1 MSNDTKPPLSAKVG
15 DALPLD
21 KMEQSVARLVY
32 ACRFEVLTT
41 AGLDE
46 VVIAYRDWVVDHYR
60 DRRKIANFSFEVGQ
74 TGKVEFLPD
83 RHGLSSSKFSTD
95 AGNVASIRWSFP
107 DENDAGLRWI
117 NDIRVGQFG
126 DRCSVEHLISIES
139 VDYNIAPARLM
150 FGSPRVV
157 REICSKT
164 PAYVGDMEVLATPYA
179 LHQNGLE
186 NLLTLLLSDL
196 RRLPVVVLSA
206 YARGE
211 PNLIDPIQLARNLA
225 GVAVVVKAND
235 PEVTLDL
242 TDEIGRQLSCFN
254 GAARIYWP
262 GFSRSSDPHSHRL
275 FLGAWIG
282 QVGSTAATRAI
293 ERTVFAVAAFRFV
306 PDPRISDVIRAVET
320 AERQKQLSAKKAAGD
335 EFWEDYERDLARLD
349 EARRKVEEL
358 EAENAN
364 LRANQQVLITG
375 SFTPGEPTETA
386 FESDLS
392 FSTVVAAI
400 EAAAKRSANVEFLD
414 SAYASAAESPFQK
427 PSDIFEALCDLNEIV
442 DAWRQQRAEK
452 GSGGDLLQHLRNRGW
467 GKRSSMHISDTTRGK
482 FRAHYEFLYQGK
494 RQLFEP
500 HITIGAGDSNSCAS
514 IHFIFDQGREKMIVG
529 HVGRH
534 LPNTKI

>member
-1 MSNDTKPPLSAKVG
+1 M
-15 DALPLD
+15 
-21 KMEQSVARLVY
+21 ARLVY
-32 ACRFEVLTT
+32 ACRFEVPTST
-41 AGLDE
+41 GLDE
-46 VVIAYRDWVVDHYR
+46 VVTAYRDWIVNHYK

-74 TGKVEFLPD
+74 LEKIEYLPD
-83 RHGLSSSKFSTD
+83 GHGLSSVKYGTD

-107 DENDAGLRWI
+107 DDNDAGLRWI
-117 NDIRVGQFG
+117 NDTRVGQFG

-139 VDYNIAPARLM
+139 VEYNVAPARLM

-157 REICSKT
+157 RDICSKA
-164 PAYVGDMEVLATPYA
+164 PAYVGDMQVLATPYV
-179 LHQNGLE
+179 LRQNGLG
-186 NLLTLLLSDL
+186 NLLTLLFSNL
-196 RRLPVVVLSA
+196 RRLPVVVLSP

-211 PNLIDPIQLARNLA
+211 PNIIDPAQLARNLA
-225 GVAVVVKAND
+225 GVAVVVQADN

-262 GFSRSSDPHSHRL
+262 GFSKSSDPHSHRL
-275 FLGAWIG
+275 FLGTWIE
-282 QVGSTAATRAI
+282 QVGSTVATRAI

-306 PDPRISDVIRAVET
+306 PDHRISEVIRAVET
-320 AERQKQLSAKKAAGD
+320 AERQKQLSAKRAAGD

-349 EARRKVEEL
+349 EVDRRVQDL

-375 SFTPGEPTETA
+375 SFAPGESAEAA
-386 FESDLS
+386 FESDPS
-392 FSTVVAAI
+392 FPTVAAAVK
-400 EAAAKRSANVEFLD
+400 AAAKRFTNTDFLG
-414 SAYASAAESPFQK
+414 SAYASAAESPFHK
-427 PSDIFEALCDLNEIV
+427 PSEIFEALNDLDEIV

-482 FRAHYEFLYQGK
+482 FRANYEFTYQDK
-494 RQLFEP
+494 KQLFEP

-514 IHFIFDQGREKMIVG
+514 IHFIFDQGRETMIIG

-534 LPNTKI
+534 LPNTKT